1 MDWRAGLATGGR
13 PDFPR
18 LLNLAGPCL
27 LALPGPSPLMP
38 PPDVS
43 PPPDTAIVKHSGP
56 CRLDITVEGQTFV
69 CRDGDVLGRRGTLGV
84 ERLGR
89 VSVISRRHLQVH
101 RAPTGQW
108 RLSVLA
114 EARNA
119 TLLDGVVLARGED
132 HPIHPGEHRVEIEG
146 FIFTLNAEPEA
157 EAAELAVAGDHPDH
171 HGDGSRR
178 SPGDHDPGATGARTH
193 DPAADLGRIHREF
206 GGSDGLLRLI
216 GDHVADLIAIVD
228 SAGRRVWNNAAYFTT
243 LGYPADDP
251 NRVDGIMNIHGDD
264 REAVRSVFVESMRT
278 GIGQRI
284 EYRMQH
290 RHGRW
295 VWLESEARVVEGA
308 SSGGRF
314 LVLVARDVTAR
325 KEAEAERAEVF
336 RALAESQRQ
345 LAAELVEA
353 GNYVR
358 GLLPPPQRD
367 GEIETDWRYVPSE
380 ALGGDAFGHHALD
393 DDHLALYLLDAVGH
407 GVRAALLAVSA
418 INILRSG
425 SLEADFHDPEGV
437 LRALNRA
444 FQMERQNNMFF
455 TLWYG
460 VFRRSTRRLTF
471 AAAGHPPA
479 MLLEGLDGFPPVPPV
494 PLGTPGLMIGADD
507 ESEFTHAHHV
517 LPPASR
523 LYLFSDGAFEVSR
536 PDGMPWGFESFTSR
550 LGAPGHEGVTE
561 LDSLRRAAQEAQ
573 GGKELL
579 PDDFSILKFVFH

>member
-1 MDWRAGLATGGR
+1 MFVTRSPRLPSLMPASAIAPPPADAPAGGGVVAGL
-13 PDFPR
+13 P
-18 LLNLAGPCL
+18 
-27 LALPGPSPLMP
+27 
-38 PPDVS
+38 
-43 PPPDTAIVKHSGP
+43 P
-56 CRLDITVEGQTFV
+56 CRMEITVEGQTFV
-69 CRDGDVLGRRGTLGV
+69 CRDGDILGRRGTLGV
-84 ERLGR
+84 ERLGH
-89 VSVISRRHLQVH
+89 VSVISRKHLQVH
-101 RAPTGQW
+101 REEETGQW
-108 RLSVLA
+108 RLSVLP

-119 TLLDGVVLARGED
+119 TFLDGKVILRGESR
-132 HPIHPGEHRVEIEG
+132 PVPVGEHRVEIEG
-146 FIFTLNAEPEA
+146 FIFTLRAEPESSESSVEILPGSA
-157 EAAELAVAGDHPDH
+157 PAGEP
-171 HGDGSRR
+171 GEDGMAN
-178 SPGDHDPGATGARTH
+178 ATGAGARGH
-193 DPAADLGRIHREF
+193 DPAVDLGRLHREF

-228 SAGRRVWNNAAYFTT
+228 SMGRRVWNNAAYFTT

-251 NRVDGIMNIHGDD
+251 NRSDGIMSIHDDD
-264 REAVRSVFVESMRT
+264 RETVRAVFVESMRT
-278 GIGQRI
+278 GVGRRI

-308 SSGGRF
+308 ASGGRF
-314 LVLVARDVTAR
+314 LVLVARDITAR

-336 RALAESQRQ
+336 RALTESQRA
-345 LAAELVEA
+345 LAHELVEA
-353 GNYVR
+353 SNYVR
-358 GLLPPPQRD
+358 GLLPPPMR
-367 GEIETDWRYVPSE
+367 GGPVETDWRYVPSE
-380 ALGGDAFGHHALD
+380 SLGGDAFGHHELD
-393 DDHLALYLLDAVGH
+393 DNHLALYLLDAVGH

-460 VFRRSTRRLTF
+460 VFRRSTRRLTY

-479 MLLEGLDGFPPVPPV
+479 MLLEGLDGAPVNPPR

-517 LPPASR
+517 LPPDCR

-536 PDGMPWGFESFTSR
+536 PDGAPWGFESYTSR
-550 LGAPGHEGVTE
+550 LGRSAHGGMAE

-573 GGKELL
+573 GGQELL
-579 PDDFSILKFVFH
+579 PDDFSILKLTFH

>member
-1 MDWRAGLATGGR
+1 
-13 PDFPR
+13 
-18 LLNLAGPCL
+18 
-27 LALPGPSPLMP
+27 MP
-38 PPDVS
+38 PLDVS
-43 PPPDTAIVKHSGP
+43 PLPDTAIVKHPEP
-56 CRLDITVEGQTFV
+56 CRLEITVEGQTFV
-69 CRDGDVLGRRGTLGV
+69 CRDGDVLGRRGTVGV
-84 ERLGR
+84 ERLGH

-101 RAPTGQW
+101 RELTGQW
-108 RLSVLA
+108 RLHVLA

-119 TLLDGVVLARGED
+119 TFLDGVVLPRGEG
-132 HPIHPGEHRVEIEG
+132 HPLSPGDHRVEVEG
-146 FIFTLNAEPEA
+146 FVFTLRAEPEA
-157 EAAELAVAGDHPDH
+157 PGHAAEADPASDGERVTASVRGD
-171 HGDGSRR
+171 
-178 SPGDHDPGATGARTH
+178 DPGATGARTH
-193 DPAADLGRIHREF
+193 DPAANLGRVHREF

-216 GDHVADLIAIVD
+216 GDNVAELIAIVD
-228 SAGRRVWNNAAYFTT
+228 SSGRRVWNNAAYFTT

-251 NRVDGIMNIHGDD
+251 NRADGIMNIHAED
-264 REAVRSVFVESMRT
+264 REAVRTVFVESMRT
-278 GIGQRI
+278 GVGQRI

-314 LVLVARDVTAR
+314 LVLVARDITAR

-345 LAAELVEA
+345 LATELVEA
-353 GNYVR
+353 ANYVR
-358 GLLPPPQRD
+358 GLLPPPER
-367 GEIETDWRYVPSE
+367 GGKIETDWRYVPSE

-460 VFRRSTRRLTF
+460 VFRRSTRRLTY

-479 MLLEGLDGFPPVPPV
+479 MLLQGLDGPPPVPPV

-517 LPPASR
+517 LPPSCR
-523 LYLFSDGAFEVSR
+523 LYLFSDGVFEVSR
-536 PDGMPWGFESFTSR
+536 PDETPWGFESFTSR
-550 LGAPGHEGVTE
+550 LGAPGHEGLTE

>member
-1 MDWRAGLATGGR
+1 
-13 PDFPR
+13 
-18 LLNLAGPCL
+18 
-27 LALPGPSPLMP
+27 MP

-43 PPPDTAIVKHSGP
+43 PLPDTAIVKPSGP
-56 CRLDITVEGQTFV
+56 CRLELVAEGQAFA
-69 CRDGDVLGRRGTLGV
+69 CRDGDVLGRRGTVGV

-101 RAPTGQW
+101 REPDGQW

-119 TLLDGVVLARGED
+119 TLLNGRVLARGED

-146 FIFTLNAEPEA
+146 FIFTLRVEPEAAEPE
-157 EAAELAVAGDHPDH
+157 VANDPD
-171 HGDGSRR
+171 GNGGGADVPAT
-178 SPGDHDPGATGARTH
+178 PGDDPGATGAHTH
-193 DPAADLGRIHREF
+193 DPTEDLGRIHREF
-206 GGSDGLLRLI
+206 GGSDGMLRLI

-228 SAGRRVWNNAAYFTT
+228 STGRRVWNNAAYFTT

-251 NRVDGIMNIHGDD
+251 NRADGIMNIHGDD
-264 REAVRSVFVESMRT
+264 REAVRTVFVESMRT

-314 LVLVARDVTAR
+314 LVLVARDITAR
-325 KEAEAERAEVF
+325 KVAEAERAEVF

-353 GNYVR
+353 ANYVR

-380 ALGGDAFGHHALD
+380 SLGGDAFGHHALD

-460 VFRRSTRRLTF
+460 VFRRSTRRLTY

-479 MLLEGLDGFPPVPPV
+479 ILLAGLGGPPPAAPL

-517 LPPASR
+517 LPPACR

-536 PDGMPWGFESFTSR
+536 PDETPWGFESFTSR
-550 LGAPGHEGVTE
+550 LGVSGHEGLPE

>member
-1 MDWRAGLATGGR
+1 MS
-13 PDFPR
+13 PPV
-18 LLNLAGPCL
+18 
-27 LALPGPSPLMP
+27 SPLP
-38 PPDVS
+38 SSVP
-43 PPPDTAIVKHSGP
+43 P
-56 CRLDITVEGQTFV
+56 CRLEVEVEGQIFV
-69 CRDGDVLGRRGTLGV
+69 CRDSDVLGRRGTLGV
-84 ERLGR
+84 ERLGQ

-101 RAPTGQW
+101 RGPTGQW
-108 RLSVLA
+108 RLHVLA

-119 TLLDGVVLARGED
+119 TFLDGVLVPRGESR
-132 HPIHPGEHRVEIEG
+132 PVPAGEHRVEIEG
-146 FIFTLNAEPEA
+146 FLFVLRAEPEPPGSA
-157 EAAELAVAGDHPDH
+157 VEAVAAA
-171 HGDGSRR
+171 
-178 SPGDHDPGATGARTH
+178 PGGVVDAVEGEDDPGATGALPG
-193 DPAADLGRIHREF
+193 DPAAEDVGRLHREF

-228 SAGRRVWNNAAYFTT
+228 ATGRRVWNNAAYFTT

-251 NRVDGIMNIHGDD
+251 NRADGIMSTHPDD
-264 REAVRSVFVESMRT
+264 REAVRAVFTESMTT
-278 GIGQRI
+278 GVGRRI

-290 RHGRW
+290 RRGRW

-314 LVLVARDVTAR
+314 LVLVARDITAR

-345 LAAELVEA
+345 LAAELVVA
-353 GNYVR
+353 SNYVR
-358 GLLPPPQRD
+358 GLLPPPQR
-367 GEIETDWRYVPSE
+367 GGLVETDWRYVPSE
-380 ALGGDAFGHHALD
+380 SLGGDAFGHHALD

-425 SLEADFHDPEGV
+425 SLEANLHDPEGV

-460 VFRRSTRRLTF
+460 VFRRSTRRLTY

-479 MLLEGLDGFPPVPPV
+479 MLLEGLDGPSPAPPR

-517 LPPASR
+517 LPPACR
-523 LYLFSDGAFEVSR
+523 LYLFSDGVFEVSR
-536 PDGMPWGFESFTSR
+536 PDGAPWGFESFTSR
-550 LGAPGHEGVTE
+550 LGQSGHEGMAE
-561 LDSLRRAAQEAQ
+561 LDSLRRAAQEAR
-573 GGKELL
+573 GGQEAL
-579 PDDFSILKFVFH
+579 PDDFSILKFLFH